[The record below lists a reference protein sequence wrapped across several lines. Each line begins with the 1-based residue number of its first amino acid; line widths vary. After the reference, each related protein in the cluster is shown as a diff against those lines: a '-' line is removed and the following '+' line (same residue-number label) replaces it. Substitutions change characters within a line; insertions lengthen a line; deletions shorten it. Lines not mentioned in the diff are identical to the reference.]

1 MSYFMLAPVATELA
15 FSASSVMSLHRWCK
29 YIVTALSLHVWT
41 ASKIPCRGHLSTEN
55 SPPANC
61 SSAVDTGHTLSPV
74 RHPPG

>member
-41 ASKIPCRGHLSTEN
+41 ASKIPCRGHLSTEKKL
-55 SPPANC
+55 PRRIAHLLWTP
-61 SSAVDTGHTLSPV
+61 DTRSH
-74 RHPPG
+74 R